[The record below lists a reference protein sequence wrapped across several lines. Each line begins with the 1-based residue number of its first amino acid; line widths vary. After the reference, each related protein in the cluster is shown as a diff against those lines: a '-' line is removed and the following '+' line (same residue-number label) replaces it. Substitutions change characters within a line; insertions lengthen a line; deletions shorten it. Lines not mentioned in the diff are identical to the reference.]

1 MIAQIKPSKAVG
13 SISAPPSKSAAHR
26 ALICAA
32 LSSGATVSN
41 IAYSDDISATLDCL
55 EKLGATVK
63 RGEDSVYLGGLV
75 PQNITECTLDCK
87 ESGSTLRFLIPL
99 CMLSGKKIA
108 LTGATRLFNRNL
120 SVYEEIAKKDNIV
133 FRKEENVITVCG
145 KLKGGK
151 YTVAG
156 NISSQFISGLMF
168 ALPFVPEDSTIC
180 VEGIFESRPYVAMT
194 VDTLSA
200 FDISVQEGDA
210 EYKITRGQKYIPE
223 NITVEGDYSNA
234 AFLDAF
240 NLIGGDV
247 TVSGLSENSIQGDG
261 VYKKMYADLRAGKRE
276 FDLADCPDLAPV
288 IFALA
293 AVMGGAHFT
302 GTARLKIKE
311 SDRAEAM
318 KSELSHFGI
327 EVTVEENSVTVHS
340 GTLQRP
346 DCVLCGHND
355 HRIVM
360 ALSILCSITGGE
372 IRGAEAVSK
381 SFPDYFDKIQ
391 TLGIEVNCDT

>member
-1 MIAQIKPSKAVG
+1 MTVQIKPSRAVG
-13 SISAPPSKSAAHR
+13 TVAAPPSKSAAHR

-75 PQNITECTLDCK
+75 PQNIKNCTLDCR

-99 CMLSGKKIA
+99 CMLSDSKVTF
-108 LTGATRLFNRNL
+108 TGATRLFNRNL
-120 SVYEEIAKKDNIV
+120 TVYEEIAKKDNIV

-168 ALPFVPEDSTIC
+168 ALPFVPTESTIC

-200 FDISVQEGDA
+200 FGIIVREGDA
-210 EYKITRGQKYIPE
+210 EYKITRGQKYAARD
-223 NITVEGDYSNA
+223 ITVEGDYSNA
-234 AFLDAF
+234 AFLDGF

-247 TVSGLSENSIQGDG
+247 FVTGLDEKSIQGDRI
-261 VYKKMYADLRAGKRE
+261 YKKMYADLMSGQRE
-276 FDLADCPDLAPV
+276 FDLSDCPDLAPV
-288 IFALA
+288 MFALSG
-293 AVMGGAHFT
+293 VKGGAHFT

-311 SDRAEAM
+311 SDRAEVM
-318 KSELSHFGI
+318 RQELSEFGI
-327 EVTVEENSVTVHS
+327 TVTVGENSVTVHG
-340 GTLQRP
+340 GTLSEP
-346 DCVLCGHND
+346 NSVLCGHND

-360 ALSILCSITGGE
+360 ALSLLCSITGGE